1 MTDDLNMPQ
10 SSHSPVVLITG
21 CSSGFGLLT
30 AARLAAKGY
39 TVVATMRDL
48 KKEGNLTSEVNR
60 RGGAVE
66 VLQMDVTDKRSVTR
80 AVERIKMGHGRI
92 DVLVNNAGYGIGGFF
107 EDLTDEEIRAQ
118 METNFFGVQNV
129 TRAVIPLMRQCRR
142 GKIINISSVAGFS
155 ASPAFSAYNAS
166 KWALE
171 AFSEGLRYELRFFGI
186 DVLLIEPGTYKTK
199 IFYENAQYA
208 RHFDN
213 PDSPYFVWSQHLRKK
228 VMDYVN
234 DCHKDPEEIGIMVE
248 KLMRAENPPFR
259 NIPDIESQV
268 LYWLRRI
275 LPFRVYSAMIR
286 RFFKEGFEGKDRS
299 RPVPGDHTPMRSER
313 NSSMSAQVR

>member
-1 MTDDLNMPQ
+1 MPR

-30 AARLAAKGY
+30 AARLSAKGY

-66 VLQMDVTDKRSVTR
+66 VLQMDVTDKQSVTR

-129 TRAVIPLMRQCRR
+129 TRAVIPLMRQCGR
-142 GKIINISSVAGFS
+142 GKIINISSAAGFS

-171 AFSEGLRYELRFFGI
+171 AFSEGLRYELQFFGI

-199 IFYENAQYA
+199 IFYENAVYA
-208 RHFDN
+208 RHFDKT
-213 PDSPYFVWSQHLRKK
+213 DSPYFVWSQHLRKK

-248 KLMRAENPPFR
+248 KLIRAKNPPFR

-286 RFFKEGFEGKDRS
+286 MFFMEGFSKSRS
-299 RPVPGDHTPMRSER
+299 VEADHAPMRSER

>member
-1 MTDDLNMPQ
+1 MNSRDRSRPSNPQ
-10 SSHSPVVLITG
+10 VVLITG

-30 AARLAAKGY
+30 AARLAAKGC

-48 KKEGNLTSEVNR
+48 KKEGNLISEVNR
-60 RGGAVE
+60 RGGTVE
-66 VLQMDVTDKRSVTR
+66 VLQMDVTDKQSVMR
-80 AVERIKMGHGRI
+80 AVERIRMGHGRI

-142 GKIINISSVAGFS
+142 GKIINVSSVAGFS
-155 ASPAFSAYNAS
+155 ASPSFSAYNAS

-171 AFSEGLRYELRFFGI
+171 AFSEGLRYELQFFGI

-213 PDSPYFVWSQHLRKK
+213 PDSPYFIWSQHLRRK
-228 VMDYVN
+228 VMAYVN

-248 KLMRAENPPFR
+248 KLIRAKNPPFR

-286 RFFKEGFEGKDRS
+286 MFFMEGFSKSRS
-299 RPVPGDHTPMRSER
+299 VEADHAPMRSER